1 MNRMLIAIR
10 LACLLAGAWSL
21 VPATGFAAERYA
33 AMFSDGGRVEEAE
46 VREWFEP
53 ASVPKIGGRALF
65 DGAAPARWII
75 DRQQPPTTES
85 EMFVEFFG
93 GDRLSGEVV
102 SFRADSGLAYEQQP
116 AHLIVKP
123 FLEVQPPDDPLSG
136 ELRVATEWLRRVV
149 WQRVAREEYRPG
161 TVWLRNGK
169 TFVSRLPVRSRVGT
183 SAATGVSLASD
194 SCGTPSTGQSLM

>member
-93 GDRLSGEVV
+93 GDRLSKA
-102 SFRADSGLAYEQQP
+102 FRFEQTRDWRMSSSQ
-116 AHLIVKP
+116 LI
-123 FLEVQPPDDPLSG
+123 
-136 ELRVATEWLRRVV
+136 
-149 WQRVAREEYRPG
+149 
-161 TVWLRNGK
+161 
-169 TFVSRLPVRSRVGT
+169 
-183 SAATGVSLASD
+183 SL
-194 SCGTPSTGQSLM
+194 